1 MKECRVLVAVD
12 VEDSQLKEIAAIDPR
27 LRVDCVI
34 EELSALLGSATR
46 GIPALRQ
53 NVSMEQATAQA
64 RLAPLLKEAEVLY
77 ATRVLPNLLKQGP
90 KLRWVHMVSHGID
103 RLRGDLLESDITITS
118 GQGSHAEAVAEH
130 AIAMVMMLARDMR
143 RFSAHQREHHWERH
157 LQGVELSRST
167 LGLVGLGSIGK
178 LVAHY
183 AKAFGMR
190 VIATR
195 RTFAEIPY
203 PDVDEMVPR
212 ERLEYL
218 IGESDFLVLA
228 LPFTPDTHSF
238 FGERE
243 LRAMKP
249 SSFLINISRGGMIDE
264 PALIRALQE
273 KRVAGAGLD
282 VFQAEPLPADS
293 PLWDMPNVII
303 TPHIAGLSPQFVE
316 NANRLFMENLRRYL
330 NGKPLLNVFDRTR
343 GY

>member
-1 MKECRVLVAVD
+1 MKEYRLLVAND
-12 VEDSQLKEIAAIDPR
+12 MEESQLREIAAIDPR
-27 LRVDCVI
+27 LRVDWVA
-34 EELSALLGSATR
+34 EEFSAILGKAAQ
-46 GIPALRQ
+46 GLPMLRQ
-53 NVSMEQATAQA
+53 DISLEPAAAQA
-64 RLAPLLKEAEVLY
+64 RLAPLLKEAEILY
-77 ATRVLPNLLKQGP
+77 ALRVLPDLLKQSP
-90 KLRWVHMVSHGID
+90 KLRWVHVVSHGID
-103 RLRGDLLESDITITS
+103 RLRGDLLESDVTITT

-130 AIAMVMMLARDMR
+130 AMTMTLMLARQMPRFSDQQWEHRWER
-143 RFSAHQREHHWERH
+143 RF
-157 LQGVELSRST
+157 QGVELSQST

-178 LVAHY
+178 QVAHY
-183 AKAFGMR
+183 AQAFGMR

-195 RTFAEIPY
+195 RTFTETP
-203 PDVDEMVPR
+203 PPEVDELVPR

-218 IGESDFLVLA
+218 LRESDFVVLA
-228 LPFTPDTHSF
+228 LPFTPDTRNLI
-238 FGERE
+238 GERE

-249 SSFLINISRGGMIDE
+249 SAFLINISRGGMVDE

-273 KRVAGAGLD
+273 KRIAGVGLD
-282 VFQAEPLPADS
+282 VFQAEPLSADS